1 MIEPNHRSSV
11 IPAIGYK
18 DPLAA
23 IDWLEK
29 AFGFERMMVITDN
42 DGNLTHSELS
52 FGNGC
57 LMVGAE
63 WGESM
68 KSPASLGGAGSAVIH
83 VQVEDDIDAHCER
96 ARKAGAVIQQEPEDQ
111 FYGDRT
117 YRALDPEGRLW
128 TFGQTVRQVSREEAE
143 QATGLKIEGWT

>member
-1 MIEPNHRSSV
+1 MPEPNHRSSV
-11 IPAIGYK
+11 IPAIAYK

-23 IDWLEK
+23 IDWLEE
-29 AFGFERMMVITDN
+29 AFGFERTMVITDN
-42 DGNLTHSELS
+42 DGNLAHSELS

-63 WGESM
+63 WSESM
-68 KSPASLGGAGSAVIH
+68 KSPLSFAGGGTAVLH
-83 VQVEDDIDAHCER
+83 VQIEEDIDAHCER

-117 YRALDPEGRLW
+117 YRALDPEGHMW
-128 TFGQTVRQVSREEAE
+128 TFGQTTRAVSREEAE
-143 QATGLKIEGWT
+143 QASGLKIEGWT